1 MELLSIYLHIPFCRH
16 RCAYCDFNTYAGID
30 ELMPDYVE
38 ALCLEIEMISASA
51 PVAYPVHTIFL
62 GGGTPSLLPPES
74 LEKILAALRHGF
86 TVLAEVEVT
95 LEANPGTLHPEY
107 LGRIR
112 EAGVNRLSLGMQSAH
127 PEELRLLERQHDF
140 FDVIQ
145 AVKWARQAGFE
156 NINLD
161 LIFGLPE
168 QSLQNWQGS
177 LERAVELSPTH
188 LSLYALSLEH
198 GTPMESWVKRGIV
211 SQPDADVAAEM
222 YEWADEFLDQN
233 GFQQYE
239 ISNWARVS
247 EDRLLVCRHNLQY
260 WRLEPYL
267 GLGAGAHGFIN
278 GIHTVSVLSPKI
290 YIQRLFSARQMLS
303 EYIFPHTPASLEV
316 TQLSQEDEMKEV
328 MLMGL
333 RLVDEGILNARFENR
348 FGVSLSRVFDSEIS
362 RLVNLGLLEWGG
374 DGGDRLRLTR
384 RGRLLGNLVFR
395 EFV

>member
-30 ELMPDYVE
+30 ELIPDYVE

-51 PVAYPVHTIFL
+51 PVAYPVHTIFF

-74 LEKILAALRHGF
+74 LEKILATLRHGF
-86 TVLAEVEVT
+86 TVLPEVEVT

-127 PEELRLLERQHDF
+127 PEELRLLERQQNF

-188 LSLYALSLEH
+188 LSLYSLSLEH

-211 SQPDADVAAEM
+211 SQPDADAAAEM

-247 EDRLLVCRHNLQY
+247 GDRLLVCRHNLQY